1 MEFSTKAKMLPATQT
16 AKTGLNMPGPST
28 NKEVKALLSPRSMQL
43 QTCASVSKL
52 VCGNSGVELVTC
64 PQKTA
69 LCPRTAMSSL
79 TVNEPMV
86 DDLSTITRMELLAQK
101 VRNQNPQD
109 SIQMSS
115 SIDSRSIY
123 QTASAKIGLWDRPSS
138 SQITSSSTYKLH
150 PKPSLDQ
157 EVTTRSTL
165 KIQWGVKLAHQEW
178 MSTQT
183 SLTSVFAH
191 LAKSLMT
198 SSKDVSVTENSKD
211 RAEHRHHLHALN
223 AHPTK
228 LLARLTQQSASA
240 QLVKS
245 TMLPEEDASVMVVT
259 KDSQRDQTQE
269 AIHSLAKNVQQDKH
283 SAELIQHN
291 VSAHQVKRMTV
302 LYKHAF
308 AQRVNPMM

>member
-1 MEFSTKAKMLPATQT
+1 
-16 AKTGLNMPGPST
+16 
-28 NKEVKALLSPRSMQL
+28 
-43 QTCASVSKL
+43 
-52 VCGNSGVELVTC
+52 
-64 PQKTA
+64 
-69 LCPRTAMSSL
+69 
-79 TVNEPMV
+79 
-86 DDLSTITRMELLAQK
+86 
-101 VRNQNPQD
+101 
-109 SIQMSS
+109 
-115 SIDSRSIY
+115 
-123 QTASAKIGLWDRPSS
+123 
-138 SQITSSSTYKLH
+138 
-150 PKPSLDQ
+150 
-157 EVTTRSTL
+157 
-165 KIQWGVKLAHQEW
+165 

-191 LAKSLMT
+191 LARSLMT
-198 SSKDVSVTENSKD
+198 SSKDVSVTESSKD

-245 TMLPEEDASVMVVT
+245 TMLPEEDASVMAVT

-308 AQRVNPMM
+308 AQRVNPMMYTKNNAYVHHHRSRTLVTLTDVTAQLVLKKIQMMPQNACH